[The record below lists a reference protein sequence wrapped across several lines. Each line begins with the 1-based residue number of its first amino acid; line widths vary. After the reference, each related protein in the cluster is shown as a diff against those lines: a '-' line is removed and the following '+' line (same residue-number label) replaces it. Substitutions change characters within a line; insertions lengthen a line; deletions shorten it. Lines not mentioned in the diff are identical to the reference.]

1 MPLVAARF
9 LSRFLIPVTILAA
22 ACCAAPAQE
31 VIHALTGVVTKVDSA
46 AHTVTLTSSDGTQTV
61 MKDDLQ
67 QHEKY
72 DFDKALQSSAKNCA
86 DFDKQGD
93 RVILYYFGDGLQR
106 RAVALKDLGQTTLKL
121 SSGVVTHWD
130 RHRHVVTIKGANG
143 TTQTFQ
149 LDNNTAVDT
158 PMGVVNGDKFGP
170 QNGDQVSIKYLDK
183 DGNNEAVFLSEA
195 L

>member
-1 MPLVAARF
+1 MSLNAARF
-9 LSRFLIPVTILAA
+9 LTRVLVPSAILSFL
-22 ACCAAPAQE
+22 CCAAPAQE
-31 VIHALTGVVTKVDSA
+31 VIHALTGVVTKVDSTA
-46 AHTVTLTSSDGTQTV
+46 RTITLTSSDGTETV
-61 MKDDLQ
+61 MKDETKHVKL
-67 QHEKY
+67 
-72 DFDKALQSSAKNCA
+72 DFDKTLESSATDTAK
-86 DFDKQGD
+86 FDKQGD
-93 RVILYYFGDGLQR
+93 RAIVYYFGEGLQR
-106 RAVALKDLGQTTLKL
+106 RAVAVKDLGQTPLKA

-130 RHRHVVTIKGANG
+130 RHHRVVTIKAADG

-170 QNGDQVSIKYLDK
+170 QNGDQVSVRYLSK

>member
-1 MPLVAARF
+1 MLLNAARF
-9 LSRFLIPVTILAA
+9 LTRILAVSTVFA
-22 ACCAAPAQE
+22 FVCCASPAQE

-46 AHTVTLTSSDGTQTV
+46 AHTITLTSSDGTQTV
-61 MKDDLQ
+61 MQDETK
-67 QHEKY
+67 HSRY
-72 DFDKALQSSAKNCA
+72 DFDKTLQSSATDTSK
-86 DFDKQGD
+86 FDKQGG
-93 RVILYYFGDGLQR
+93 RAIVYYFGEGLER
-106 RAVALKDLGQTTLKL
+106 RAVAVKDLGSTTLKA
-121 SSGVVTHWD
+121 STGVVTHWD
-130 RHRHVVTIKGANG
+130 RHHRIVTIKVADG

-170 QNGDQVSIKYLDK
+170 QNGDQVSIRYLNK